1 MLLKLKDLAIQW
13 FRNLKDKGA
22 FHIIVGSVLTK
33 VVGLVG
39 SILVVRLIS
48 KPEYGIYGYYD
59 NLNSYL
65 LIFLGFGLSTG
76 LLRYLVIAD
85 DECKRDCFRFALT
98 RGSAWNVLIL
108 LAGTALMLLYPH
120 RAAFAPYK
128 LVGMILVFSLPF
140 TFFQYTGLDALR
152 ALFDN
157 KGYAWASFLAALL
170 LIAFRVLGAKLGSVY
185 TLTGARLI
193 SEALVGLGCVF
204 FAYRHLAKMKGEQR
218 KIPPTLQKELTR
230 YSWQVMLTD
239 GLWTMFMLNDVLIL
253 GQFGGSETMV
263 ADYQVAYV
271 IPSNLSIF
279 TISISIFVGPF
290 FTKHEHDG
298 DFLWV
303 RKNFLRVLLANV
315 GLMAAEALVC
325 FVLARPL
332 IVFLYTEE
340 YLSSVPI
347 MRVLLLA
354 SFLNYGVR
362 ATVASILSSIGRQ
375 KVNLIVAGIGIVV
388 QITLDILL
396 IGQLGAIGLALA
408 STLVHLVM
416 GTILLVYFIRYLNRS
431 IAQAKAGCE

>member
-1 MLLKLKDLAIQW
+1 MVKKLKELAIEW
-13 FRNLKDKGA
+13 FLNLKDKGA

-39 SILVVRLIS
+39 SIFVVRLIS
-48 KPEYGIYGYYD
+48 KSEYGIYGYYE
-59 NLNSYL
+59 NLSSYL
-65 LIFLGFGLSTG
+65 LIFLGFGLCSG

-85 DECKRDCFRFALT
+85 DSCKKDCFRFALT

-108 LAGTALMLLYPH
+108 LAGAALMFFYPH
-120 RAAFAPYK
+120 REAFAPYK
-128 LVGMILVFSLPF
+128 LVGLLLVLSLPF

-157 KGYAWASFLAALL
+157 KGYAWASFLAAFL
-170 LIAFRVLGAKLGSVY
+170 LIAFRVVGAKLGSVY

-193 SEALVGLGCVF
+193 SEALVGIGCVF
-204 FAYRHLAKMKGEQR
+204 FAYRHLAKLKGEEKR
-218 KIPPTLQKELTR
+218 ISPEFRNDFVR

-279 TISISIFVGPF
+279 TVSISIFVGPF
-290 FTKHEHDG
+290 FTKHEHEG
-298 DFLWV
+298 DYLWV
-303 RKNFLRVLLANV
+303 KENFVRVLLANV

-325 FVLARPL
+325 LVLARPL

-340 YLSSVPI
+340 YLSAVPI
-347 MRVLLLA
+347 MRVLLA
-354 SFLNYGVR
+354 AAFMNYGVR
-362 ATVASILSSIGRQ
+362 ATVASILSSIGKQ
-375 KVNLIVAGIGIVV
+375 KINLIVAGIGIVV

-396 IGQLGAIGLALA
+396 IGQLGALGLALA

-416 GTILLVYFIRYLNRS
+416 GTILLVYFIRYLKRS
-431 IAQAKAGCE
+431 IARAEA